1 MELYIMKKYHNM
13 FIRFLH
19 GMFVQMPL
27 EMWFRFATAYWPT
40 SVQFVNCSGVSDAVL
55 AQQWALAQQGLTNA
69 PFPLNYAGGPLSP
82 ADKRALTVTPKHV
95 TVVSVPDVAVSDL
108 AKFDSN
114 WVAGKDKDP
123 SGVILLSVGLT
134 YETCHSFACCWK
146 KPRVYAAASKVP
158 VTLAYEFQNIIL
170 SELGYDVSNR

>member
-1 MELYIMKKYHNM
+1 MQLYVAGYHNV
-13 FIRFLH
+13 FVRLLH
-19 GMFVQMPL
+19 NIFVQFPL

-55 AQQWALAQQGLTNA
+55 AQQWALAQQGLANA

-82 ADKRALTVTPKHV
+82 ADKCALMITPKHV

-123 SGVILLSVGLT
+123 SGVILLAVTAS

-146 KPRVYAAASKVP
+146 KPRVYAAQSKIP
-158 VTLAYEFQNIIL
+158 VTLAYEFENVIL
-170 SELGYDVSNR
+170 SELGYNVSNR

>member
-1 MELYIMKKYHNM
+1 MQLYVAGYHNT

-27 EMWFRFATAYWPT
+27 ELWFRFVTAYWPT
-40 SVQFVNCSGVSDAVL
+40 SVQFVNYAGVSDAVL
-55 AQQWALAQQGLTNA
+55 SQQWTAAQQGLATA

-82 ADKRALTVTPKHV
+82 ADKCALMITPKHV